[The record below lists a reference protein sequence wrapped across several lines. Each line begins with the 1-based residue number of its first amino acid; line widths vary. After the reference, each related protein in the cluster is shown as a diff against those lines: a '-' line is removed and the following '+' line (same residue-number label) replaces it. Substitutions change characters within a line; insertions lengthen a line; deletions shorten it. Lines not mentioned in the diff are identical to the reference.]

1 MPEIWVTDEILPAE
15 IDGSTSVEIPPGEWI
30 EVYCVGNGMAR
41 IFWKVA
47 KSNEGYGGLTV
58 TETDLR
64 SRAHQVQQ

>member
-1 MPEIWVTDEILPAE
+1 MLETWVTDESLRGEP
-15 IDGSTSVEIPPGEWI
+15 DGNSFVEIPPGERI
-30 EVYCVGNGMAR
+30 EVYWLGKGLAR

-64 SRAHQVQQ
+64 SRAHQIQ